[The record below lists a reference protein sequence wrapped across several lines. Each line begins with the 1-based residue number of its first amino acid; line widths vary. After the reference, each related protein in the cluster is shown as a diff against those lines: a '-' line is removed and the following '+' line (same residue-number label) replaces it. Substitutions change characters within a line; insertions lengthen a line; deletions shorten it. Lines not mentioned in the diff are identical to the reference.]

1 MVELAR
7 LVDVLE
13 LAGMGLDEVEIPLED
28 EAASAGG
35 NHADL
40 VAGLEPG
47 LLQSLNRQSRL
58 MLRTDPSEPSPP
70 FL

>member
-1 MVELAR
+1 
-7 LVDVLE
+7 
-13 LAGMGLDEVEIPLED
+13 MGLDEVEIPLED